1 MQVQIMPSLMDL
13 YKLRGELNLGIETT
27 MTKIEDAVLAG
38 CSPDSPE
45 VLALEDELRTLGR
58 QAQQNNLEI
67 QVMVA
72 DRRGD
77 TPVPVSVVASEST
90 ATIIKFDPN
99 RNAYAAAHLLRLA
112 TGSKSFDI
120 DLEQSTVTLHHTTE
134 GNYIWADAAYE
145 LGWEAPRNTTDY
157 KNYLS
162 VRRGSWL
169 RLIDGV
175 GVSFPVVAGFVS
187 AYHQDDRT
195 NEY

>member
-13 YKLRGELNLGIETT
+13 YKLRGELNLGIEAT

-77 TPVPVSVVASEST
+77 TPAAVTESESVT
-90 ATIIKFDPN
+90 VKFDPDH
-99 RNAYAAAHLLRLA
+99 NAYAAAHLLRLA

-120 DLEQSTVTLHHTTE
+120 DLEQSTVTLYPTTE
-134 GNYIWADAAYE
+134 GNYIWADATYE